1 MNIKSRN
8 DILNLVIFTA
18 TLVII
23 EIIFIISQLRPN
35 ITSALPLIFMIKIPI
50 LVISNII
57 ILIVNKNNLDNFL
70 TRTFFPLSLS
80 VLFVNTMIVRLT
92 NGNKDYINYVIYFS
106 LSIIFILILDN
117 FDSNQGKILRSV
129 LYIMLSTL
137 LFLFEFTMPFMW
149 FMLSSSKC
157 QKKSRMVFT

>member
-57 ILIVNKNNLDNFL
+57 ILIVNKNNLNNFL
-70 TRTFFPLSLS
+70 TRTFFSL
-80 VLFVNTMIVRLT
+80 
-92 NGNKDYINYVIYFS
+92 VIKRTICKYY
-106 LSIIFILILDN
+106 
-117 FDSNQGKILRSV
+117 DSTIDKWQ
-129 LYIMLSTL
+129 
-137 LFLFEFTMPFMW
+137 
-149 FMLSSSKC
+149 
-157 QKKSRMVFT
+157 

>member
-35 ITSALPLIFMIKIPI
+35 IASAIPLIFMIKIPI

-117 FDSNQGKILRSV
+117 FDSNQGKILRSI

-137 LFLFEFTMPFMW
+137 LFLFEFTMPFM
-149 FMLSSSKC
+149 
-157 QKKSRMVFT
+157 